1 MVKPAAHDS
10 LVGCSNHSSLILVDY
25 HNIRELIKWFMLHI
39 RVLELVDRTI
49 LSFVDLDHERSSRS
63 SDIRFM
69 ISTLGDIV

>member
-1 MVKPAAHDS
+1 
-10 LVGCSNHSSLILVDY
+10 
-25 HNIRELIKWFMLHI
+25 MLHI